1 MRYCRF
7 PKKVIKNNVLLSRNK
22 QVPNSQRTKRASSM
36 KCLFFIN
43 IFIFQVVKARPKDAD
58 AKLKFQECNK
68 IVKKL
73 AFEKAIAIDDTKKS
87 VADSIDFESMGKYI
101 LLCTMALIN
110 L

>member
-1 MRYCRF
+1 M
-7 PKKVIKNNVLLSRNK
+7 NVHRN
-22 QVPNSQRTKRASSM
+22 SLT
-36 KCLFFIN
+36 

-87 VADSIDFESMGKYI
+87 VADSIDFESMGKFI
-101 LLCTMALIN
+101 
-110 L
+110 